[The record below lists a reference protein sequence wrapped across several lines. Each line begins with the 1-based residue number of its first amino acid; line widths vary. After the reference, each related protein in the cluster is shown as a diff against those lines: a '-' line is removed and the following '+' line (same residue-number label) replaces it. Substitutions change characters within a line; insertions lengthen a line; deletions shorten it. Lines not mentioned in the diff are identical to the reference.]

1 MYFRFKVRYL
11 DGNGGESIS
20 GGIGFAE
27 TYAEAAEKLQEMYGN
42 TDILAMDIAWMSDD
56 SVMEMRDLAT
66 SIVDDEP
73 YIMGDNIK
81 KALEEIANVAEAF
94 EEE

>member
-1 MYFRFKVRYL
+1 MDQLCYQIRSTGTAASFQ
-11 DGNGGESIS
+11 NHS
-20 GGIGFAE
+20 
-27 TYAEAAEKLQEMYGN
+27 YAEAAEKLQEMYGN